1 MKRPA
6 LSAGLLALVLGV
18 YVFFISPAVSEKR
31 TALREELDDRLSEL
45 RKNELLVMDK
55 PAAQAGLEKARKRL
69 DAMEKTMMQVPEEP
83 LAVAKLQGRLQDL
96 AERAGIKI
104 LSIKTRPSEGK
115 NGYYALPLEI
125 EGTGGI
131 GHVSDFLKAVD
142 SGGEFVRIDRLSV
155 STTGLPGEETLR
167 MKVVITGLIKR

>member
-1 MKRPA
+1 MKRPT
-6 LSAGLLALVLGV
+6 LLAGLLTLVLGV
-18 YVFFISPAVSEKR
+18 YVFFVSPAISEKR
-31 TALREELDDRLSEL
+31 TALKEELNDRLAEL

-55 PAAQAGLEKARKRL
+55 PAAMAKLEQARKRL
-69 DAMEKTMMQVPEEP
+69 ASMEKTMVQVREEP
-83 LAVAKLQGRLQDL
+83 LAVARLQGRLQDL

-115 NGYYALPLEI
+115 NGYYTLPLEI

-131 GHVSDFLKAVD
+131 GHLSDFLKAVD
-142 SGGEFVRIDRLSV
+142 SGGEFVRIDRLFV